1 MKTIGYFE
9 EYIIDGKFV
18 GIKSC
23 QEQPDRVI
31 GYYGTKRAIAEN
43 DILIDNKKKIKKGQ
57 SYYTRYYPLNG
68 RIEREYRIVDA
79 K

>member
-9 EYIIDGKFV
+9 EYIVAGKFV
-18 GIKSC
+18 GIKPC

-31 GYYGTKRAIAEN
+31 GYYGTKHIVAEN
-43 DILIDNKKKIKKGQ
+43 DIIFDNKKKIKKWQ
-57 SYYTRYYPLNG
+57 LYYTRYYPLNG
-68 RIEREYRIVDA
+68 RIEKEYRIVDS